1 MSPLLVLFAAGLAV
15 VALWGFLATVQ
26 RPERAWILI
35 TIMVLFAGMAVQVDR
50 SAQTSNSTWLIQ
62 LQLARAPLFL
72 ATGGLLFLAML
83 VHAGKI
89 RLNAIP
95 IQGAL
100 MLLIQVII
108 SVLRFNHEGPVA
120 GAQSLV
126 FAVVT
131 ILPVVTLLPLALKE
145 WDDWVVIIRLIAFAA
160 VVWAGATFV
169 QVLINHRE
177 LQVGS
182 QNRFSGLLGNPQGC
196 GLYMAPMVFSLIWL
210 IMNDRLK
217 KLWWI
222 WVGTLSIMAAFCL
235 WTGSRTCIL
244 VTGVGTAFVL
254 YSRFARFI
262 LFLPILA
269 VVLVA
274 VYQLAVSLGLS
285 TDAVE
290 RLAST
295 QNTREDVW
303 KILLD
308 DAFQN
313 PIFGSGFSETRANE
327 NSYLVAFGAYGFLV
341 GTLVLVLLFVSMG
354 LMVRLISCRRHIP
367 AQYRRIVDLVLAFNV
382 AYFLGAMFEWH
393 IVSRMEGNISYMLI
407 FSVLTK
413 GIIDKVSAE
422 TSAREY
428 YAQHIDEYETEEPD
442 LRTYPG

>member
-1 MSPLLVLFAAGLAV
+1 MSPLLVLFAAGLALM
-15 VALWGFLATVQ
+15 ALWGFLATVQ

-35 TIMVLFAGMAVQVDR
+35 IIMVLFAGMAVQVDR
-50 SAQTSNSTWLIQ
+50 SAQTSNATWLIQ

-72 ATGGLLFLAML
+72 ATGSLLFLAML
-83 VHAGKI
+83 VHAGRV

-108 SVLRFNHEGPVA
+108 SVLRFNHEGPAA

-131 ILPVVTLLPLALKE
+131 ILPILMLLPLALKD
-145 WDDWVVIIRLIAFAA
+145 WDDWIVVIRLIAFTA
-160 VVWAGATFV
+160 VIWAGATFV

-222 WVGTLSIMAAFCL
+222 WVGTLSIMVAFCL

-244 VTGVGTAFVL
+244 VTGVGTIFVL

-262 LFLPILA
+262 LFLPVLA
-269 VVLVA
+269 IVVVA

-313 PIFGSGFSETRANE
+313 PIFGS
-327 NSYLVAFGAYGFLV
+327 
-341 GTLVLVLLFVSMG
+341 
-354 LMVRLISCRRHIP
+354 
-367 AQYRRIVDLVLAFNV
+367 
-382 AYFLGAMFEWH
+382 
-393 IVSRMEGNISYMLI
+393 
-407 FSVLTK
+407 
-413 GIIDKVSAE
+413 
-422 TSAREY
+422 
-428 YAQHIDEYETEEPD
+428 
-442 LRTYPG
+442 